1 MKKLLSSLL
10 LLSLACLVLSCH
22 STKATMS
29 VSGRSETVAQSADRL
44 SSSLMTDSTSRW
56 LTISADSMIILF
68 VSPSAYQNSKGQFLV
83 ASQES
88 TSSRDAGAAALDDMY
103 FHGYKPPATKDGNS
117 SPSGDK
123 QLTALWPDGVK
134 IYGLHIDAGGNE
146 KSSVQVSSEDSE
158 AKATQ
163 SVKSE
168 EEAVQKSA
176 PSKAPKYIFYTI
188 VLACAVYGI
197 YRFRHRFKL

>member
-22 STKATMS
+22 STKTTMS

-68 VSPSAYQNSKGQFLV
+68 VSPAAYQNGNGQLPV

-117 SPSGDK
+117 SPTGDK

-146 KSSVQVSSEDSE
+146 KSSVQASSENCE
-158 AKATQ
+158 TKATQ

-168 EEAVQKSA
+168 EEAEQKSA
-176 PSKAPKYIFYTI
+176 PSKTPKYIFYTL

-197 YRFRHRFKL
+197 YRFRHKFK